1 MKTLLLQFCIIIA
14 SSVYAQKG
22 PEIGIVEDME
32 QDSLLYAAGYRSLSE
47 SIQKC
52 FSPRKLNDEQ
62 YQIKMK
68 QMEKLKTKV
77 VACNLFMPGD
87 MKLVGPTVDEKAIL
101 EYVEVVFQRYQK
113 AGLKMIVWGSGGAR
127 QVPKDFDRE
136 KAKDQFVSIGRKVA
150 ERAKKYNI
158 TLALESLNSTECN
171 FLNLVSETYEIA
183 KRVDHPNFR
192 LNADFYHML
201 KENEGPEII
210 VKAGKYIA
218 HCEIAERDGRTP
230 PGTHGQDF
238 TAYLKAM
245 KKIKYKG
252 RIILECRWEN
262 LAKQAT
268 DARIALQKQ
277 IDVVY

>member
-1 MKTLLLQFCIIIA
+1 
-14 SSVYAQKG
+14 
-22 PEIGIVEDME
+22 
-32 QDSLLYAAGYRSLSE
+32 
-47 SIQKC
+47 
-52 FSPRKLNDEQ
+52 
-62 YQIKMK
+62 
-68 QMEKLKTKV
+68 
-77 VACNLFMPGD
+77 
-87 MKLVGPTVDEKAIL
+87 
-101 EYVEVVFQRYQK
+101 
-113 AGLKMIVWGSGGAR
+113 MIVWGSGGAR